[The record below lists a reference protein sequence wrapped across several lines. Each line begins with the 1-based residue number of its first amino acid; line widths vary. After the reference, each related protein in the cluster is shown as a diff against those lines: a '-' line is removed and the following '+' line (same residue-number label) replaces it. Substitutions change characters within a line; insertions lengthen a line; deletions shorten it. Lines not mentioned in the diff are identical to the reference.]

1 MNLGWRDAFYR
12 FFVCCLAVEPA
23 EVIII
28 QSRQPVNILLQV
40 LCVALQDIVLALL
53 EIFVARAGFDDV
65 IQFCPD
71 DSVHLFPFG
80 RIRIE
85 IGLQEC
91 LPFREGRN
99 LCGSLYS
106 LCPAFVLAYLFHV
119 DQIENLL

>member
-53 EIFVARAGFDDV
+53 EIFVGPDLTMLSSSVRTIAFIFSRLAG
-65 IQFCPD
+65 
-71 DSVHLFPFG
+71 SV
-80 RIRIE
+80 
-85 IGLQEC
+85 
-91 LPFREGRN
+91 
-99 LCGSLYS
+99 SK
-106 LCPAFVLAYLFHV
+106 
-119 DQIENLL
+119 